1 MTFCLAT
8 RKSDGCVGAN
18 DPAFHS
24 PHPEPWDM
32 RNPGSYSVQTEA
44 PKSQRSGVAV
54 QVKNRTHTPL
64 PGEADRLGEIVNKEH
79 GFGNAERSPVGGV
92 GLEEIPEETGF
103 PPGAFH
109 QPESE
114 NQQVSRTPRTA
125 ILKPRADGCS
135 ERHGAGI
142 GVDAARYLRRQ
153 VRSQQVL
160 REAETQ
166 RNDSRHALPRG
177 ARQNRVPI
185 QPADI
190 DEPVQI
196 ADPGQRVP
204 TMFHFE
210 ALLSVS
216 GGRFDPSKSCAR
228 QRPSE
233 TIRDMRCR
241 VARDRIAS
249 QSSRQTSMS
258 RSRSQTPASESQ
270 PCFAP
275 CTHR

>member
-1 MTFCLAT
+1 MSSGRRADGAPKHGDVIVCAITACLRARLRTAPIRSRERQRADAQLLMTFCLAT
-8 RKSDGCVGAN
+8 RKSDGCVSAN

-125 ILKPRADGCS
+125 ILKPRAVFFE
-135 ERHGAGI
+135 ERI
-142 GVDAARYLRRQ
+142 ARRY
-153 VRSQQVL
+153 VRS
-160 REAETQ
+160 
-166 RNDSRHALPRG
+166 
-177 ARQNRVPI
+177 
-185 QPADI
+185 
-190 DEPVQI
+190 
-196 ADPGQRVP
+196 
-204 TMFHFE
+204 
-210 ALLSVS
+210 
-216 GGRFDPSKSCAR
+216 
-228 QRPSE
+228 
-233 TIRDMRCR
+233 
-241 VARDRIAS
+241 
-249 QSSRQTSMS
+249 
-258 RSRSQTPASESQ
+258 
-270 PCFAP
+270 
-275 CTHR
+275 